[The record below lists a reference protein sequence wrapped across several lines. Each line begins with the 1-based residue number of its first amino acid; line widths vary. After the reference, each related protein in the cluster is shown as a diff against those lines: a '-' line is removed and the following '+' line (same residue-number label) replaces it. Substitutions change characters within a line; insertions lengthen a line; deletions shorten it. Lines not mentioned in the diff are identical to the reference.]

1 VVNQFKALSSRRFGL
16 RAANYSLPARFTEG
30 PDLDEAAI
38 IAYIQGNLGGFP
50 ARYAAICSTETT
62 FEPGLAAYKM
72 PPLVTAQTRFTL
84 YDVLTGE
91 TINSNTVDT
100 RGFAFSPA
108 NGSEQSILAESRR
121 ALQFL
126 YDAKN
131 KPGLEG
137 IMGEV
142 LGEL

>member
-1 VVNQFKALSSRRFGL
+1 LASRRVGL

-30 PDLDEAAI
+30 THIDEAAI
-38 IAYIQGNLGGFP
+38 IAQIQGNLGAFP
-50 ARYAAICSTETT
+50 ARYAAICYTETS
-62 FEPGLAAYKM
+62 FEPGIAAYKM
-72 PPLVTAQTRFTL
+72 PSLITAQTRFTL

-91 TINSNTVDT
+91 TTNSNTAGT
-100 RGFAFSPA
+100 RGFAFSPTD
-108 NGSEQSILAESRR
+108 GREQSILAESRR

-137 IMGEV
+137 IMGET